1 MFPASDAA
9 AKEAAVV
16 ERRRRMEEERKKR
29 IFDAKNRTI
38 GVDKTALEAQVAER
52 KEREELE
59 KQRDRAFD
67 MQALAA
73 EQHLIQMEAD
83 IQRERAEVARQ
94 VENYRAQFQ
103 QTTMRKEF
111 DLNNPDALKLD
122 VPARIGDDDPRL
134 GPSSLQRFDGEDLS
148 VTDRKKQQ
156 QQQQRDFIIQQA
168 QEKLK
173 RQQFDEETERL
184 RQLREREVALRL
196 RELELEAERA
206 RRVTAVQTKQF
217 NLAQA
222 EEARAAESRRR
233 HEETLDSIEETRH
246 WMEGSF
252 LNEDMNR
259 QVAATNPRRVVPYA
273 YKGLFPEQH
282 QAILEMQRKQQE
294 ELRVLSPPFVVP
306 VPAASRRRFSAG
318 LILTGPSFPSFGPST
333 VQQARER
340 EATAEREY
348 ARQQAAISRT
358 LTLQEREAE
367 RLRRDAAQR
376 LAEEHRQ
383 QALQAKEKLEATN
396 ALYAG
401 RVDESF
407 FSQFGTSSR

>member
-1 MFPASDAA
+1 
-9 AKEAAVV
+9 
-16 ERRRRMEEERKKR
+16 MEEERKKR

-294 ELRVLSPPFVVP
+294 ELR
-306 VPAASRRRFSAG
+306 
-318 LILTGPSFPSFGPST
+318 
-333 VQQARER
+333 QARER